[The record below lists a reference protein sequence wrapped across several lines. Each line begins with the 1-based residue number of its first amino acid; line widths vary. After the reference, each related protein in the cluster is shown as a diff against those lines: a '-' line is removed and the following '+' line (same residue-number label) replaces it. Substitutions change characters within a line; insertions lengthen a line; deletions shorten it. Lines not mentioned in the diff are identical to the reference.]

1 MKRTEAEADAAFDA
15 ALERMKELIRSM
27 PVDGGPSQLIA
38 ACVAFIE
45 AAPSRSEAAR
55 AFATAASQLSGG
67 LATLTVAYADEAGL
81 VEVIGQA
88 GTFSSTAAERE
99 ARNSETA
106 DSGMADFVV
115 H

>member
-1 MKRTEAEADAAFDA
+1 MTKRTEAEADAAFDA

-27 PVDGGPSQLIA
+27 PVETEGPSQLIA
-38 ACVAFIE
+38 TCVAFLE
-45 AAPSRSEAAR
+45 AAPTRSDAAR

-81 VEVIGQA
+81 VEVVSQA
-88 GTFSSTAAERE
+88 GVFASTAAERA
-99 ARNSETA
+99 ARAPEPA
-106 DSGMADFVV
+106 DGVV